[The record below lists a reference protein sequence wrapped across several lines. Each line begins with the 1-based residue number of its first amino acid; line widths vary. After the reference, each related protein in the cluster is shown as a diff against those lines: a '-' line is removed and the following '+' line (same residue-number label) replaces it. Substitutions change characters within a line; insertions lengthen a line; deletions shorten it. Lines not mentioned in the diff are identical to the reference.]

1 MGLIV
6 HLYISYRNHDFL
18 NMPNSHR
25 WARLWTSNYPGAF
38 APVEKLMLLLKK
50 ILKFGGAL
58 LAVIILIG
66 GLFLAH
72 TWYFKPVNINLFF
85 GRTMMQIMS
94 KSPEMLSTLHVLE
107 PLGIKGHNAK
117 LDDESLAAGDR
128 FMEQLSDAYDVL
140 LSYQDE
146 DLSDADLMSKR
157 IAANMLGTIVEAQE
171 FRFLTFPVNQ
181 MFGVQNGFPSFMEST
196 HQVDSVRDA
205 EDYVSRLNAVGVKF
219 DQVLEGLDRRDEL
232 GIHPPQ
238 FVVTKVLEEMN
249 SFVATPAEEGILMV
263 SLLDKMKEAD
273 LPEADQQRIA
283 LEARSAIEETVYPAY
298 GRLIVHFEALDNK
311 VDGNYGAWSLPGGEK
326 YYALALKLFT
336 TTDYAPEYI
345 HNVGLAEVD
354 RIQTEILEI
363 LQAEGWDISQGF
375 TAAINEMSEKPRF
388 YFSDSGEGRDQIL
401 AEYEALI
408 EEVSG
413 QLEPWFATIPDA
425 PVEVKRVPE
434 FKQKTAPGG
443 YYEIPAFDGSRP
455 GVFYANLY
463 DIKATPKYGMR
474 TLTYHEA
481 IPGHHFQLAIQQ
493 SLEDL
498 PFFRRLIPFSA
509 YSEGWALYAERL
521 AWEMGL
527 LEDPY
532 DNIGRLQSELFR
544 AVRLVVDTGIH
555 AMRWSREEAIDY
567 MLTNTGMAESDVVSE
582 IERYFVLPGQATS
595 YKVGMIKIMEL
606 RELAENELGDRF
618 DIREFHDV
626 VLTNGS
632 MPLDLLE
639 EIVLQYIEAEKG

>member
-1 MGLIV
+1 
-6 HLYISYRNHDFL
+6 
-18 NMPNSHR
+18 
-25 WARLWTSNYPGAF
+25 
-38 APVEKLMLLLKK
+38 
-50 ILKFGGAL
+50 
-58 LAVIILIG
+58 
-66 GLFLAH
+66 
-72 TWYFKPVNINLFF
+72 
-85 GRTMMQIMS
+85 
-94 KSPEMLSTLHVLE
+94 MLSTLRVLE

-117 LDDESLAAGDR
+117 LDDDSLAAGDR
-128 FMEQLSDAYDVL
+128 FMAQLSDAYDVL

-157 IAANMLGTIVEAQE
+157 IAANLLGTFVEAQQ
-171 FRFLTFPVNQ
+171 FRFLIFPVNQ
-181 MFGVQNGFPSFMEST
+181 LFGVQNSFPSFMEST
-196 HQVDSVRDA
+196 HQVNSVRDA
-205 EDYVSRLNAVGVKF
+205 QDYVSRLNAVGVKF
-219 DQVLEGLDRRDEL
+219 DQVLEGLEHRDEL
-232 GIHPPQ
+232 GIYPPQ

-249 SFVATPAEEGILMV
+249 AFVATPPEEGILMV

-273 LPEADQQRIA
+273 LPEADQQQIA
-283 LEARSAIEETVYPAY
+283 LEARAAIEQTVYPAY
-298 GRLIVHFEALDNK
+298 GRLIAHFEALDAK
-311 VDGNYGAWSLPGGEK
+311 VEGNYGAWSLPGGDQ

-336 TTDYAPEYI
+336 TTDYTPEYI

-354 RIQTEILEI
+354 RIQAEILEI
-363 LQAEGWDISQGF
+363 LQAEGWEISLGF
-375 TAAINEMSEKPRF
+375 TAAIKEMSENPRF

-413 QLEPWFATIPDA
+413 KLEPWFATIPDA

-443 YYEIPAFDGSRP
+443 YYEIAAFDGSRP
-455 GVFYANLY
+455 GAFYANLY

-493 SLEDL
+493 SQEDL

-567 MLTNTGMAESDVVSE
+567 MLINTGIAESDVVAE
-582 IERYFVLPGQATS
+582 IERYFVMPGQATA
-595 YKVGMIKIMEL
+595 YKVGMIKILEL
-606 RELAENELGDRF
+606 RELAEVELGDKF
-618 DIREFHDV
+618 DIREFHEV

-632 MPLDLLE
+632 MPLDMLE
-639 EIVLQYIEAEKG
+639 EMVLQYIEAEKS